1 MKSKNSVKL
10 VIVLALVLFLS
21 VGYAVVNSVTLT
33 VTGTAGSVS
42 ENIDVYFTG
51 TPQVSNSSKV
61 TATSTSGSLTAS
73 IKVSDLTLNETVTAT
88 YFITNNERDVGAII
102 SLESITNSNP
112 DYFEV
117 TATINGSYNLC
128 PENFEERAVTVTIKL
143 KKTPITTD
151 VSSANIAVKF
161 KADPTT
167 TINPTCNSHY

>member
-33 VTGTAGSVS
+33 VTGTVGATS

-51 TPQVSNSSKV
+51 APQVSNSSKV
-61 TATSTSGSLTAS
+61 TATATSGSLTAS

-128 PENFEERAVTVTIKL
+128 PENFEYRAVTVTIKL

-151 VSSANIAVKF
+151 VNSANIAVKF

-167 TINPTCNSHY
+167 TINPACAPNY

>member
-88 YFITNNERDVGAII
+88 YNVENNETDVAALLSQE
-102 SLESITNSNP
+102 SLTNSNTEH
-112 DYFEV
+112 FTV
-117 TATINGSYNLC
+117 TATIDNSGYVCTKKSK
-128 PENFEERAVTVTIKL
+128 TTKVTITVKMI
-143 KKTPITTD
+143 KTPVAETD
-151 VSSANIAVKF
+151 SSANITLKL
-161 KADPTT
+161 KAEPKDAATVSSSY
-167 TINPTCNSHY
+167 CS

>member
-51 TPQVSNSSKV
+51 TPTVSNASKV
-61 TATSTSGSLTAS
+61 TATSTTGTLTGN
-73 IKVSDLTLNETVTAT
+73 ITVNNLTLNETVTAT
-88 YFITNNERDVGAII
+88 YYITNNETDVGALI
-102 SLESITNSNP
+102 SLESLTNSNP
-112 DYFEV
+112 DYFDVTTTISSGDVVLCPSNEFTREV
-117 TATINGSYNLC
+117 TI
-128 PENFEERAVTVTIKL
+128 TIKL

-151 VSSANIAVKF
+151 VNSTNITIKY
-161 KADPTT
+161 KATPTT
-167 TINPTCNSHY
+167 YSSNSCLI

>member
-61 TATSTSGSLTAS
+61 TATSTSGTLTGN
-73 IKVSDLTLNETVTAT
+73 ITVNNLTLNETVTAT
-88 YFITNNERDVGAII
+88 YYVTNNETDIGALI
-102 SLESITNSNP
+102 STESITNSNP
-112 DYFEV
+112 DYFDV
-117 TATINGSYNLC
+117 TAAVNIVSGVLC
-128 PENFEERAVTVTIKL
+128 PQNTETRSVTISIKL

-151 VSSANIAVKF
+151 VNSTNISVKL
-161 KADPTT
+161 KAEPATFTGGMCPT
-167 TINPTCNSHY
+167 